1 MNRLL
6 GKRVLITAAGQGM
19 GRAAALAMAAEG
31 AKVFAT
37 DINVTGLET
46 LSQENNE
53 IETFQLDVLDPVA
66 IANAPKKTGA
76 LTTLF
81 NCAGFVHNGTIMDMS
96 EDDWDFSFTL
106 NVRSQ
111 FRLIQAY
118 LPGMLSKKEG
128 SIINM
133 ASVASSI
140 KGAPNRCLYGSTK
153 AAILGLT
160 RAVAADYVGEG
171 IRCNALC
178 PGTIMTP
185 SLEERMRATG
195 DYENAKLEF
204 LARQPIGRFATSDEV
219 LVFLFTLQVTSQS
232 LRLVPFRSLMVD
244 GAFSQK
250 KKPLPPRLMNS
261 SLHPNE

>member
-1 MNRLL
+1 MDRLL
-6 GKRVLITAAGQGM
+6 GKKVLITAAGQGM

-31 AKVFAT
+31 AQVFAT
-37 DINVTGLET
+37 DVNVNSLET
-46 LSQENNE
+46 LAKENNA
-53 IETFQLDVLDPVA
+53 IETFQLDVTDPLA
-66 IANAPKKTGA
+66 IAKAPERTGI

-96 EDDWDFSFTL
+96 EDDWDFSFSL

-111 FRLIQAY
+111 FRLIRAY
-118 LPGMLSKKEG
+118 LPGMLEQQDG

-140 KGAPNRCLYGSTK
+140 KGAPTRCLYGSTK

-160 RAVAADYVGEG
+160 RAVAADYVSQG

-185 SLEERMRATG
+185 SLDDRMRATG
-195 DYENAKLEF
+195 NYEDAKIQF
-204 LARQPIGRFATSDEV
+204 LARQPIGRFATADEVAGILIHLASDESK
-219 LVFLFTLQVTSQS
+219 FTTGTFQI
-232 LRLVPFRSLMVD
+232 VD
-244 GAFSQK
+244 GGW
-250 KKPLPPRLMNS
+250 
-261 SLHPNE
+261 SL

>member
-53 IETFQLDVLDPVA
+53 IETFKLDVLDPVA

-118 LPGMLSKKEG
+118 LPGMLVKKRG
-128 SIINM
+128 
-133 ASVASSI
+133 V
-140 KGAPNRCLYGSTK
+140 Y
-153 AAILGLT
+153 
-160 RAVAADYVGEG
+160 Y
-171 IRCNALC
+171 
-178 PGTIMTP
+178 
-185 SLEERMRATG
+185 
-195 DYENAKLEF
+195 
-204 LARQPIGRFATSDEV
+204 
-219 LVFLFTLQVTSQS
+219 
-232 LRLVPFRSLMVD
+232 
-244 GAFSQK
+244 
-250 KKPLPPRLMNS
+250 
-261 SLHPNE
+261 

>member
-6 GKRVLITAAGQGM
+6 GKKVLITAAGQGM
-19 GRAAALAMAAEG
+19 GRAAALAMAGEG

-37 DINVTGLET
+37 DINADTLKT

-53 IETFQLDVLDPVA
+53 IETFQLDVLDPEA
-66 IANAPKKTGA
+66 IAKAPERTGA

-81 NCAGFVHNGTIMDMS
+81 NCAGFVHNGTVMDMS
-96 EDDWDFSFTL
+96 EDDWDYSFNL

-111 FRLIQAY
+111 FRLIRAY
-118 LPGMLSKKEG
+118 LPQMLAQQDG
-128 SIINM
+128 SILNM

-160 RAVAADYVGEG
+160 RAVAADYVDQG

-195 DYENAKLEF
+195 DYEDAKIQF
-204 LARQPIGRFATSDEV
+204 LARQPIGRFATADEVAGILIHLASDESK
-219 LVFLFTLQVTSQS
+219 FTTGTFQI
-232 LRLVPFRSLMVD
+232 VD
-244 GAFSQK
+244 GGW
-250 KKPLPPRLMNS
+250 
-261 SLHPNE
+261 SL

>member
-6 GKRVLITAAGQGM
+6 GKKVLITAAAQGM

-37 DINVTGLET
+37 DINVSELKT
-46 LSQENNE
+46 LSEENNE
-53 IETFQLDVLDPVA
+53 IETFELDVMDPIA
-66 IANAPKKTGA
+66 IANAPERTGP

-96 EDDWDFSFTL
+96 DDDWDFSFTL

-111 FRLIQAY
+111 FRFIRAY
-118 LPGMLSKKEG
+118 LPGMLENKDG

-160 RAVAADYVGEG
+160 RAVAADYVSKG

-195 DYENAKLEF
+195 DYENAKIEF
-204 LARQPIGRFATSDEV
+204 LARQPIGRFATSEEVTGILIHLASDESK
-219 LVFLFTLQVTSQS
+219 FTTGTFQI
-232 LRLVPFRSLMVD
+232 VD
-244 GAFSQK
+244 GGW
-250 KKPLPPRLMNS
+250 
-261 SLHPNE
+261 SL

>member
-1 MNRLL
+1 MDRLL
-6 GKRVLITAAGQGM
+6 GKKVLITAAGQGM

-31 AKVFAT
+31 AQVFAT
-37 DINVTGLET
+37 DVNVNSLET
-46 LSQENNE
+46 LAKENNA
-53 IETFQLDVLDPVA
+53 IETFQLDVTDPLA
-66 IANAPKKTGA
+66 IAKAPERTGI

-96 EDDWDFSFTL
+96 EDDWDFSFSL
-106 NVRSQ
+106 NVRSH

-118 LPGMLSKKEG
+118 LPGMLEQQDG

-140 KGAPNRCLYGSTK
+140 KGAPTRCLYGSTK

-160 RAVAADYVGEG
+160 RAVAADYVSQG

-185 SLEERMRATG
+185 SLDDRMRATG
-195 DYENAKLEF
+195 NYEDAKIQF
-204 LARQPIGRFATSDEV
+204 LARQPIGRFATADEVAGILIHLTSDESK
-219 LVFLFTLQVTSQS
+219 FTTGTFQI
-232 LRLVPFRSLMVD
+232 VD
-244 GAFSQK
+244 GGW
-250 KKPLPPRLMNS
+250 
-261 SLHPNE
+261 SL

>member
-1 MNRLL
+1 MGRLF
-6 GKRVLITAAGQGM
+6 GKKVMIIAAGQSM

-37 DINVTGLET
+37 DINAQTLET
-46 LSQENNE
+46 LSEENNN
-53 IETFQLDVLDPVA
+53 IETFILDVLDPDA
-66 IANAPKKTGA
+66 IASAPERTGT

-96 EDDWDFSFTL
+96 EDDWDFSFGL

-111 FRLIQAY
+111 FRLIRAY
-118 LPGMLSKKEG
+118 LPGMLAQKDG

-160 RAVAADYVGEG
+160 RAVAADYVDQG

-195 DYENAKLEF
+195 NYEDAKVQF
-204 LARQPIGRFATSDEV
+204 LARQPIGRFATADEVAGILIHLASDESK
-219 LVFLFTLQVTSQS
+219 FTTGTFQI
-232 LRLVPFRSLMVD
+232 VD
-244 GAFSQK
+244 GGW
-250 KKPLPPRLMNS
+250 
-261 SLHPNE
+261 SL

>member
-1 MNRLL
+1 MDRLL
-6 GKRVLITAAGQGM
+6 GKKVLITAAGQGM

-31 AKVFAT
+31 AQVFAT
-37 DINVTGLET
+37 DINVNSLESLAT
-46 LSQENNE
+46 ENNA
-53 IETFQLDVLDPVA
+53 IETFQLDVMDPLA
-66 IANAPKKTGA
+66 IAKAPERTGI

-96 EDDWDFSFTL
+96 EDDWDFSFSL

-118 LPGMLSKKEG
+118 LPGMLEQQDG

-140 KGAPNRCLYGSTK
+140 KGAPTRCLYGSTK

-160 RAVAADYVGEG
+160 RAVAADYVSQG

-185 SLEERMRATG
+185 SLVDRMRATG
-195 DYENAKLEF
+195 NYEDAKIQF
-204 LARQPIGRFATSDEV
+204 LARQPIGRFATADEVAGILIHLASDESK
-219 LVFLFTLQVTSQS
+219 FTTGTFQI
-232 LRLVPFRSLMVD
+232 VD
-244 GAFSQK
+244 GGW
-250 KKPLPPRLMNS
+250 
-261 SLHPNE
+261 SL

>member
-1 MNRLL
+1 MKRLE
-6 GKRVLITAAGQGM
+6 GKTVLATASGAGIGLST
-19 GRAAALAMAAEG
+19 ALRMRDEG
-31 AKVFAT
+31 AHVIAT
-37 DINVTGLET
+37 DINVESLIDIPGLDVR
-46 LSQENNE
+46 
-53 IETFQLDVLDPVA
+53 QLDATDSSAINELVA
-66 IANAPKKTGA
+66 NIGHVDV
-76 LTTLF
+76 LF

-96 EDDWDFSFTL
+96 DDDWDFSFTL

-111 FRLIQAY
+111 FRFIRAY
-118 LPGMLSKKEG
+118 LPGMLENKDG

-160 RAVAADYVGEG
+160 RAVAADYVSKG

-195 DYENAKLEF
+195 DYENAKIEF
-204 LARQPIGRFATSDEV
+204 LARQPIGRFATSEEV
-219 LVFLFTLQVTSQS
+219 TGILIHLASDDSQFTTGTFQI
-232 LRLVPFRSLMVD
+232 VD
-244 GAFSQK
+244 GGW
-250 KKPLPPRLMNS
+250 
-261 SLHPNE
+261 SL

>member
-1 MNRLL
+1 MNRLM
-6 GKRVLITAAGQGM
+6 GKKVLITAAGQGM
-19 GRAAALAMAAEG
+19 GRAAAIAMANEG

-37 DINVTGLET
+37 DINTDALEA
-46 LSQENNE
+46 LSEENSA
-53 IETFQLDVLDPVA
+53 IETFELDVLDPVA
-66 IANAPKKTGA
+66 IAKAPERTGP

-81 NCAGFVHNGTIMDMS
+81 NCAGFVHNGTILDMS
-96 EDDWDFSFTL
+96 DDDWDFSFTL

-118 LPGMLSKKEG
+118 LPGMLSKKDG

-160 RAVAADYVGEG
+160 KAVAADYVSKG

-185 SLEERMRATG
+185 SLEDRMRETG
-195 DYENAKLEF
+195 DYENAKIEF
-204 LARQPIGRFATSDEV
+204 LARQPIGRFASSEEVAGILIHLASDESK
-219 LVFLFTLQVTSQS
+219 FTTGTFQI
-232 LRLVPFRSLMVD
+232 VD
-244 GAFSQK
+244 GGW
-250 KKPLPPRLMNS
+250 
-261 SLHPNE
+261 SL

>member
-1 MNRLL
+1 MDRLL
-6 GKRVLITAAGQGM
+6 GKKVLITAAGQGM

-31 AKVFAT
+31 AQVFAT
-37 DINVTGLET
+37 DVNVNSLET
-46 LSQENNE
+46 LAKENNA
-53 IETFQLDVLDPVA
+53 IETFQLDVMDPLA
-66 IANAPKKTGA
+66 IAKAPERTGI

-96 EDDWDFSFTL
+96 EDDWDFSFSL

-118 LPGMLSKKEG
+118 LPGMLEQKDG

-140 KGAPNRCLYGSTK
+140 KGAPTRCLYGSTK

-160 RAVAADYVGEG
+160 RAVAADYVSQG

-185 SLEERMRATG
+185 SLDDRMRATG
-195 DYENAKLEF
+195 NYEDAKIQF
-204 LARQPIGRFATSDEV
+204 LARQPIGRFATADEVAGILIHLASDESK
-219 LVFLFTLQVTSQS
+219 FTTGTFQI
-232 LRLVPFRSLMVD
+232 VD
-244 GAFSQK
+244 GGW
-250 KKPLPPRLMNS
+250 
-261 SLHPNE
+261 SL

>member
-6 GKRVLITAAGQGM
+6 GKKVLITAAAQGM

-37 DINVTGLET
+37 DINVSELKT
-46 LSQENNE
+46 LSEENNQ
-53 IETFQLDVLDPVA
+53 IETFELDVMDPIA
-66 IANAPKKTGA
+66 IANAPEKTGP

-96 EDDWDFSFTL
+96 DDDWDFSFTL

-111 FRLIQAY
+111 FRFIRAY
-118 LPGMLSKKEG
+118 LPGMLENKDG

-160 RAVAADYVGEG
+160 RAVAADYVRKG

-195 DYENAKLEF
+195 DYENAKIEF
-204 LARQPIGRFATSDEV
+204 LARQPIGRFATSEEV
-219 LVFLFTLQVTSQS
+219 TGILIHLASDDSQFTTGTFQI
-232 LRLVPFRSLMVD
+232 VD
-244 GAFSQK
+244 GGW
-250 KKPLPPRLMNS
+250 
-261 SLHPNE
+261 SL

>member
-6 GKRVLITAAGQGM
+6 GKKVLITAAAQGM

-37 DINVTGLET
+37 DINVSELKT
-46 LSQENNE
+46 LSEENNE
-53 IETFQLDVLDPVA
+53 IETFELDVMDPIA
-66 IANAPKKTGA
+66 IANAPEKTGP

-96 EDDWDFSFTL
+96 DDDWDFSFTL

-111 FRLIQAY
+111 FRFIRAY
-118 LPGMLSKKEG
+118 LPGMLENKDG

-160 RAVAADYVGEG
+160 RAVAADYVSKG

-185 SLEERMRATG
+185 SLEERA
-195 DYENAKLEF
+195 L
-204 LARQPIGRFATSDEV
+204 
-219 LVFLFTLQVTSQS
+219 TSQC
-232 LRLVPFRSLMVD
+232 LRVNAQRT
-244 GAFSQK
+244 
-250 KKPLPPRLMNS
+250 
-261 SLHPNE
+261 

>member
-1 MNRLL
+1 
-6 GKRVLITAAGQGM
+6 
-19 GRAAALAMAAEG
+19 
-31 AKVFAT
+31 
-37 DINVTGLET
+37 
-46 LSQENNE
+46 
-53 IETFQLDVLDPVA
+53 
-66 IANAPKKTGA
+66 
-76 LTTLF
+76 
-81 NCAGFVHNGTIMDMS
+81 MDMS

-185 SLEERMRATG
+185 SLKERMRATG
-195 DYENAKLEF
+195 DYESAKLEF

-219 LVFLFTLQVTSQS
+219 TGILIHLASDESKFTTGTFQI
-232 LRLVPFRSLMVD
+232 VD
-244 GAFSQK
+244 GGW
-250 KKPLPPRLMNS
+250 
-261 SLHPNE
+261 SL

>member
-1 MNRLL
+1 MDRLL
-6 GKRVLITAAGQGM
+6 GKKVLITAAGQGM

-31 AKVFAT
+31 AQVFAT
-37 DINVTGLET
+37 DVNVNSLET
-46 LSQENNE
+46 LAKENNA
-53 IETFQLDVLDPVA
+53 IETFQLDVMDPLA
-66 IANAPKKTGA
+66 IAKAPERTGN

-96 EDDWDFSFTL
+96 EDDWDFSFSL

-111 FRLIQAY
+111 FRLIRAY
-118 LPGMLSKKEG
+118 LPGMLEQQDG

-140 KGAPNRCLYGSTK
+140 KGAPTRCLYGSTK

-160 RAVAADYVGEG
+160 RAVAADYVSQG

-185 SLEERMRATG
+185 SLDDRMRATG
-195 DYENAKLEF
+195 NYEDAKIQF
-204 LARQPIGRFATSDEV
+204 LARQPIGRFATADEV
-219 LVFLFTLQVTSQS
+219 AGILIHLASDDSKFTTGTFQI
-232 LRLVPFRSLMVD
+232 VD
-244 GAFSQK
+244 GGW
-250 KKPLPPRLMNS
+250 
-261 SLHPNE
+261 SL

>member
-6 GKRVLITAAGQGM
+6 GKKVLITAAAQGM
-19 GRAAALAMAAEG
+19 GRAAALALAAEG

-37 DINVTGLET
+37 DINVSELKT
-46 LSQENNE
+46 LSEENNE
-53 IETFQLDVLDPVA
+53 IETFELDVMDPIA
-66 IANAPKKTGA
+66 IANAPEKTGP

-96 EDDWDFSFTL
+96 DDDWDFSFTL

-111 FRLIQAY
+111 FRFIRAY
-118 LPGMLSKKEG
+118 LPGMLENKDG

-160 RAVAADYVGEG
+160 RAVASDYVSKG

-185 SLEERMRATG
+185 SLEDRMRATG
-195 DYENAKLEF
+195 DYENAKIEF
-204 LARQPIGRFATSDEV
+204 LARQPIGRFATSEEV
-219 LVFLFTLQVTSQS
+219 TGILIHLASDDSQFTTGTFQIVDD
-232 LRLVPFRSLMVD
+232 RRSL
-244 GAFSQK
+244 
-250 KKPLPPRLMNS
+250 
-261 SLHPNE
+261 

>member
-6 GKRVLITAAGQGM
+6 GKRVLITAAAQGM

-37 DINVTGLET
+37 DINVSELKT
-46 LSQENNE
+46 LSEENNE
-53 IETFQLDVLDPVA
+53 IETFELDVMDPIA
-66 IANAPKKTGA
+66 IANAPEKTGP

-96 EDDWDFSFTL
+96 DDDWDFSFTL

-111 FRLIQAY
+111 FRFIRAY
-118 LPGMLSKKEG
+118 LPGMLSTRDG

-160 RAVAADYVGEG
+160 RAVAADYVGAG

-195 DYENAKLEF
+195 DYENAKIDF
-204 LARQPIGRFATSDEV
+204 WARQPIGRFASAEEVTGILIHLASDDSK
-219 LVFLFTLQVTSQS
+219 FTTGTFQI
-232 LRLVPFRSLMVD
+232 VD
-244 GAFSQK
+244 GGW
-250 KKPLPPRLMNS
+250 
-261 SLHPNE
+261 SL

>member
-1 MNRLL
+1 MDRLL
-6 GKRVLITAAGQGM
+6 GKKVLITAAGQGM

-31 AKVFAT
+31 AEVFAT
-37 DINVTGLET
+37 DVNVHTLET
-46 LSQENNE
+46 LAKENNT
-53 IETFQLDVLDPVA
+53 IETFQLDVMDPLA
-66 IANAPKKTGA
+66 IAKVPERTGI

-96 EDDWDFSFTL
+96 EDDWDFSFSL

-111 FRLIQAY
+111 FRLIRAY
-118 LPGMLSKKEG
+118 LPGMIEQQDG

-160 RAVAADYVGEG
+160 RAVAADYVGQG

-185 SLEERMRATG
+185 SLDDRMRATG
-195 DYENAKLEF
+195 NYEDAKIQF
-204 LARQPIGRFATSDEV
+204 LARQPIGRFATANEVAGILIHLASDESK
-219 LVFLFTLQVTSQS
+219 FTTGTFQI
-232 LRLVPFRSLMVD
+232 VD
-244 GAFSQK
+244 GGW
-250 KKPLPPRLMNS
+250 
-261 SLHPNE
+261 SL

>member
-1 MNRLL
+1 MNRLI
-6 GKRVLITAAGQGM
+6 GKKVLITAAGQGM
-19 GRAAALAMAAEG
+19 GRAAAIAMANEG

-37 DINVTGLET
+37 DINIDALKT
-46 LSQENNE
+46 LSAENSDIE
-53 IETFQLDVLDPVA
+53 IFQLDVLDPIA
-66 IANAPKKTGA
+66 IAKAPEKTGP

-81 NCAGFVHNGTIMDMS
+81 NCAGFVHNGTILDMS
-96 EDDWDFSFTL
+96 DDDWDFSFTL

-111 FRLIQAY
+111 FRLIRAY
-118 LPGMLSKKEG
+118 LPGMLSKKDG

-160 RAVAADYVGEG
+160 RAVAADYVSKG

-185 SLEERMRATG
+185 SLKDRMRETG
-195 DYENAKLEF
+195 DYENAKIEF
-204 LARQPIGRFATSDEV
+204 LARQPIGRFATSEEVTGILIHLASDESK
-219 LVFLFTLQVTSQS
+219 FTTGTFQI
-232 LRLVPFRSLMVD
+232 VD
-244 GAFSQK
+244 GGW
-250 KKPLPPRLMNS
+250 
-261 SLHPNE
+261 SL

>member
-6 GKRVLITAAGQGM
+6 GKKVLITAAAQGM

-37 DINVTGLET
+37 DINVSELKT
-46 LSQENNE
+46 LSEENNE
-53 IETFQLDVLDPVA
+53 IETFELDVMDPIA
-66 IANAPKKTGA
+66 IANAPEKTGP

-96 EDDWDFSFTL
+96 DDDWDFSFTL

-111 FRLIQAY
+111 FRFIRAY
-118 LPGMLSKKEG
+118 LPGMLENKDG

-160 RAVAADYVGEG
+160 RAVAADYVSKG

-195 DYENAKLEF
+195 DYENAKIEF
-204 LARQPIGRFATSDEV
+204 LARQPIGRVASSEEVTGILIHLASDDSQ
-219 LVFLFTLQVTSQS
+219 FTTGTFQI
-232 LRLVPFRSLMVD
+232 VD
-244 GAFSQK
+244 GGW
-250 KKPLPPRLMNS
+250 
-261 SLHPNE
+261 SL

>member
-1 MNRLL
+1 MDRLL
-6 GKRVLITAAGQGM
+6 GKKVLITAAGQGM

-31 AKVFAT
+31 AEVFAT
-37 DINVTGLET
+37 DVNVHTLET
-46 LSQENNE
+46 LAKENNT
-53 IETFQLDVLDPVA
+53 IETFQLDVMDPLA
-66 IANAPKKTGA
+66 IAKAPERTGI

-96 EDDWDFSFTL
+96 EDDWDFSFSL

-111 FRLIQAY
+111 FRLIRAY
-118 LPGMLSKKEG
+118 LPGMIEQQDG

-160 RAVAADYVGEG
+160 RAVAADYVGQG

-185 SLEERMRATG
+185 SLDDRMRATG
-195 DYENAKLEF
+195 NYEDAKIQF
-204 LARQPIGRFATSDEV
+204 LARQPIGRFATANEVAGILIHLASDESK
-219 LVFLFTLQVTSQS
+219 FTTGTFQI
-232 LRLVPFRSLMVD
+232 VD
-244 GAFSQK
+244 GGW
-250 KKPLPPRLMNS
+250 
-261 SLHPNE
+261 SL